1 MMRQLDITSKEEART
16 CQVREKMPQ
25 TLFEHI
31 ESVVKQVENS
41 GLSDDFFIKVEKSVQ
56 YISQKMNLTSIQAV
70 LFSVFI
76 EHSDDN
82 RIYISE
88 LSKFMGCKKV
98 RMIGLMNDIDALE
111 NRRLLRC
118 SKTDNMITYRVP
130 LQVIEAVK
138 KNINYVPENT
148 RDLHINVFFKHMNRL
163 FEERENNEIASDAL
177 RVELL
182 SLVEDNPSLPFCIQ
196 LQKYTEMCNIP
207 TVFPL
212 FLYFCHRFINH
223 NDDSV
228 GLHELEDLY
237 EDRFVYRDVRCSL
250 EEEYNDLIIHDI
262 IEHSFDNG
270 FKEKEFFRISSQAK
284 EKLFEGL
291 DVKIHPVE
299 TKKGWIEHEN
309 IVTKQLFYNDRE
321 QLQIKQLTSLLQKE
335 NFQSVQESLIRNG
348 MRKGFACLFYGSP
361 GTGKTET
368 VYQLARSTG
377 RDIMM
382 VDISETKSMWYGE
395 SEKRI
400 KQIFDTY
407 RYHVDAKEVAPILLF
422 NEADAIIG
430 SRREVGNSHINQLEN
445 TIQNILLQEIENL
458 EGILIATTN
467 LTRNLDKAF
476 DRRFL
481 YKIEFDKP
489 NLEAKENIWNMMLP
503 SLSKKERQ
511 VLAVTYDFSGGQ
523 IENIARKCTV
533 DSILNGTQ
541 TSLERIRDYCENE
554 SLHRSYKSKRI
565 GFC

>member
-1 MMRQLDITSKEEART
+1 
-16 CQVREKMPQ
+16 MPQ

-31 ESVVKQVENS
+31 ESIVEQVENS
-41 GLSDDFFIKVEKSVQ
+41 GLSDEFFIKVEKSVQ
-56 YISQKMNLTSIQAV
+56 YISQKMNLTSTQAV
-70 LFSVFI
+70 LFSVFV

-82 RIYISE
+82 RIYVSE
-88 LSKFMGCKKV
+88 LSKFIGCKMV
-98 RMIGLMNDIDALE
+98 RMIGLMNDIDELE

-118 SKTDNMITYRVP
+118 SRTDNSITYRVP

-138 KNINYVPENT
+138 KDINYIPEGT
-148 RDLHINVFFKHMNRL
+148 SDLNINVFFKHMNRL
-163 FEERENNEIASDAL
+163 FEERDNNEITSDAL

-196 LQKYTEMCNIP
+196 LQKYMELCSELTI
-207 TVFPL
+207 FPL

-237 EDRFVYRDVRCSL
+237 EDGFAYRDVRCSL
-250 EEEYNDLIIHDI
+250 EEEYNGLIIHDI

-270 FKEKEFFRISSQAK
+270 FKEKEYFRISTHAK
-284 EKLFEGL
+284 EKLFEGMG
-291 DVKIHPVE
+291 VKIHPVE
-299 TKKGWIEHEN
+299 SKKGWIEHEN
-309 IVTKQLFYNDRE
+309 IIPKQLFYNDRE
-321 QLQIKQLTSLLQKE
+321 QLQIEQLTSLLQKE
-335 NFQSVQESLIRNG
+335 NFQSVQESLVRNG

-407 RYHVDAKEVAPILLF
+407 RYHVETKEVAPILLF
-422 NEADAIIG
+422 NEADAVIG

-489 NLEAKENIWNMMLP
+489 NLEAKENIWNMMLA

-511 VLAVTYDFSGGQ
+511 ALAVTYDFSGGQ

-541 TSLERIRDYCENE
+541 PSLERIRDYCENE
-554 SLHRSYKSKRI
+554 SLHRSDKSKRI